1 MLNVD
6 FKVSRVGL
14 GAAQIGSTIW
24 SWGKGYNKKSIMEAY
39 DRAFELGLNFVDT
52 AEAYGGGVSEEIV
65 GEIIKGR
72 RDKVFLAT
80 KVTGGHLHDYDVMK
94 ACEGSL
100 RRLNT
105 DVIDLYQIHGPSSF
119 VPLKETMSA
128 MNRLLAQGKIKY
140 VGVSN
145 FLVPYVKEAQKHL
158 SKGELVSDQVKYNL
172 LQREVERELIPYCKK
187 EGITVIAY
195 SPQAQGLLTGKYS
208 DKKRPQDQIR
218 GTMMSY
224 FSEDNLRK
232 VQPMLDE
239 LRAVAKKRK
248 KTMGQVAINWLLKHD
263 AVFPIAGVKR
273 RAQAEEVAGSLG
285 WALTNAEWDD
295 LARASEKIRIDY
307 FPGDS

>member
-14 GAAQIGSTIW
+14 GTAQIGSTIW

-39 DRAFELGLNFVDT
+39 DRAFDLGLNFIDT

-72 RDKVFLAT
+72 RDKIFLAS
-80 KVTGGHLHDYDVMK
+80 KVTGGHLHDYDVIK

-128 MNRLLAQGKIKY
+128 MNQLLTQGKIKY

-158 SKGELVSDQVKYNL
+158 TKGELVSDQVKYNI
-172 LQREVERELIPYCKK
+172 LQREVERELIPYCEK

-208 DKKRPQDQIR
+208 DKKRPEDEIR

-224 FSEDNLRK
+224 FSENNLRK
-232 VQPMLDE
+232 VQPVLDE
-239 LRAVAKKRK
+239 LKAVAKKRK
-248 KTMGQVAINWLLKHD
+248 KTMGQVAINFDLKYD
-263 AVFPIAGVKR
+263 TVLPIAGVKR
-273 RAQAEEVAGSLG
+273 RAQVEEVAGSLG
-285 WALTNAEWDD
+285 WSLTDEEWNA
-295 LARASEKIRIDY
+295 LARASEKVKIDY
-307 FPGDS
+307 FLGDS